1 MKKILRSLGHFK
13 PLGFYRRRLW
23 PYGSLPRV
31 FAPLIGAH
39 GGRGADLFRHL
50 VVVALA
56 QTHFWQSA
64 RGQIE
69 YNLTHLR
76 QGVRRIIQ
84 ALEA

>member
-1 MKKILRSLGHFK
+1 MGVPSYSLIAQNNISPMAAYAVSAVSEYIVSTRLTHRS
-13 PLGFYRRRLW
+13 
-23 PYGSLPRV
+23 
-31 FAPLIGAH
+31 
-39 GGRGADLFRHL
+39 HL

-56 QTHFWQSA
+56 QTQFWQTA